1 INHAAD
7 ALFFF
12 PVKEVSLEISKG
24 NKLYQYSKDFVN
36 LAVQFAKD
44 DSKMKFR

>member
-7 ALFFF
+7 SMFFF
-12 PVKEVSLEISKG
+12 PVKELSMEISKHD
-24 NKLYQYSKDFVN
+24 KLYQYSKDFVN

-44 DSKMKFR
+44 E